1 VGKTS
6 EGRNGHFAIIAFTET
21 LKNINRYRQLGR
33 RIALVVK
40 AMTEGN
46 LPF

>member
-1 VGKTS
+1 MGKTS
-6 EGRNGHFAIIAFTET
+6 EGRNWYFAIIAFTEN
-21 LKNINRYRQLGR
+21 LKNIDLCRQLER
-33 RIALVVK
+33 RIAVVVK